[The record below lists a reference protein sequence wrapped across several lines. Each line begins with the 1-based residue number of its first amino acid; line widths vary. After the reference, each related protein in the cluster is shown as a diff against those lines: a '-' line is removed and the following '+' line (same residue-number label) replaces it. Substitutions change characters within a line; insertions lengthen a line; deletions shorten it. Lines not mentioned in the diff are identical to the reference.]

1 MKSASQPEVIS
12 LWPDKAPGTE
22 DWSEPEQVTLLPR
35 GNLKFVRN
43 VTQPTLTAFL
53 PDPSVANGTAVVV
66 CPGGG
71 FQFYPPIENAGT
83 EDTRWLNARGVAAFV
98 LKYRLIQTGSEEDF
112 LQLIRLMFAPP
123 SFLEQTLGKEKIAEQ
138 KEKMWKQRR
147 AHAPLAVMDGKQ
159 ALRVVRERAAT
170 WGIDPQRI
178 GISGNSAG
186 GVVAIGTATEYEVD
200 CRPNFVASISSHGG
214 IWPDTAPDLRGE
226 RERVV
231 PADAPPLFIAFA
243 TDDPFIPDGNMPVYS
258 AWKAAGRQ
266 VELHSYSKGGHDWNM
281 LQQDLPIKH
290 WIERFGE
297 WLQVEGFLKSPPL
310 V

>member
-35 GNLKFVRN
+35 GNLKCVRT
-43 VTQPTLTAFL
+43 VTKPSLTAFL
-53 PDPSVANGTAVVV
+53 PHASGANGTAVVV
-66 CPGGG
+66 CTGGG
-71 FQFYPPIENAGT
+71 FQFYSPIENAGT

-98 LKYRLIQTGSEEDF
+98 LKYRLIQTGSEEDS

-138 KEKMWKQRR
+138 QEKMWKQRR

-159 ALRVVRERAAT
+159 ALRIVRERAAT

-186 GVVAIGTATEYEVD
+186 GGVALGAAT
-200 CRPNFVASISSHGG
+200 
-214 IWPDTAPDLRGE
+214 
-226 RERVV
+226 
-231 PADAPPLFIAFA
+231 
-243 TDDPFIPDGNMPVYS
+243 
-258 AWKAAGRQ
+258 
-266 VELHSYSKGGHDWNM
+266 
-281 LQQDLPIKH
+281 QD
-290 WIERFGE
+290 EAE
-297 WLQVEGFLKSPPL
+297 CA
-310 V
+310 